1 MGTPEELPHTLA
13 PGRIGAAAIA
23 YFALAATA
31 PIAVLVHVVPA
42 AYATGG
48 GPLVPLSF
56 LAAGLV
62 LILFTAGYAAM
73 GHRAPFAGA
82 MYTYVA
88 KGLGRPGGTAAAW
101 LALTSYQ
108 VIQLGLYGLAG
119 VAAAPLLRSW
129 FDVEAQWWMVAAG
142 CWLVVTLCGP
152 IRIEVSSGLIA
163 LLVLVEGV
171 VVVGFAAADV
181 IDPAAGELTVAS
193 IRPSGVDLPVLGLL
207 LVVSVLAFAGFETS
221 GAYAE
226 EALRPRRDPGRGAYL
241 SVVVLTVLLAGASW
255 SLATAA
261 GPGRIAELSR
271 ARGPELLFDLAAAR
285 LAPWA
290 VTLGRLVLLT
300 GLVAAMVALHHTIA
314 RYLFALGRER
324 VLPSGLSRTSPRTR
338 APRNASLAQSLI
350 AGVALLAAYAI
361 GTSGVDLLGR
371 RLIVA
376 GGLGVLVLLMATSLA
391 ALLHLN
397 QVPNGEG
404 VWSRFVAPVLATVS
418 LGVIGYLALGDVRR
432 LLGVPAWTVPA
443 AIGAVVFLGVL
454 HALLL
459 RRFHPV
465 IYAGIGQGGVPVV
478 VTPPKLPE
486 QRPHAE
492 PGAHRPERVNR

>member
-1 MGTPEELPHTLA
+1 MGTPEELPQTLA

-31 PIAVLVHVVPA
+31 PIAVLIHVVPTSYA
-42 AYATGG
+42 AGG
-48 GPLVPLSF
+48 GPLVPLGF
-56 LAAGLV
+56 LAAGAV
-62 LILFTAGYAAM
+62 LILFIAGYAAM
-73 GHRAPFAGA
+73 GHRAPFGGA

-88 KGLGRPGGTAAAW
+88 KGLGRPGGVGAAW

-119 VAAAPLLRSW
+119 AAAAPLLRSW
-129 FDVEAQWWMVAAG
+129 FDVGAQWWMVAAG
-142 CWLVVTLCGP
+142 CWLLVTVCGP
-152 IRIEVSSGLIA
+152 VRVEVSSGLIA
-163 LLVLVEGV
+163 LMVLVEGV
-171 VVVGFAAADV
+171 VIVGFAAANV
-181 IDPAAGELTVAS
+181 IDPAGGEVTVAS
-193 IRPSGVDLPVLGLL
+193 IRPSEVDMPVLGLL
-207 LVVSVLAFAGFETS
+207 LVVAVLAFAGFETS

-226 EALRPRRDPGRGAYL
+226 EAIRPRRDPGRSAYL
-241 SVVVLTVLLAGASW
+241 TVVVVAVLLAGASW
-255 SLATAA
+255 SLSTAA
-261 GPGRIAELSR
+261 GPGRIAELAR

-290 VTLGRLVLLT
+290 VTLGRLMLLT
-300 GLVAAMVALHHTIA
+300 GLVAAMLALHHTIA

-324 VLPSGLSRTSPRTR
+324 VLPAGLSRTSPRTW
-338 APRNASLAQSLI
+338 APRNASLTQSLI

-361 GTSGVDLLGR
+361 GISEVDLLGR

-376 GGLGVLVLLMATSLA
+376 GGLGVLVLLIATSLA

-397 QVPNGEG
+397 RVPNGEG
-404 VWSRFVAPVLATVS
+404 AWSRFVAPVLATVA
-418 LGVIGYLALGDVRR
+418 LGVIGYLALGDVR
-432 LLGVPAWTVPA
+432 LLGTPSWIVPA
-443 AIGAVVFLGVL
+443 AIGGVALLGVL

-459 RRFHPV
+459 RRLHPV
-465 IYAGIGQGGVPVV
+465 IYAGIGQSGVPVV
-478 VTPPKLPE
+478 VTPPRLPQ